1 MTGILCKTYD
11 VDVVDTMLAAAA
23 YTARRRH
30 SRNCCLITF
39 SPQNIL
45 GNYLLD
51 RFALWN
57 QTLCF
62 FLVFYEIWCSCFMF
76 CEFCKSINDTFSQ
89 FKVT

>member
-62 FLVFYEIWCSCFMF
+62 FWYSMKFGALALCFVN
-76 CEFCKSINDTFSQ
+76 SANR
-89 FKVT
+89 